1 MSRMR
6 VEDCVVDNVIA
17 PDPRLEG
24 LWEAIVTPAP
34 VKERLLHHTLLAIEV
49 RGKLPFAVTSVHG
62 LVLLHGR
69 PGTGKTTLARA
80 LPFELTPYVA
90 THKAR
95 LIEINPHGLM
105 SAEHGQSQQAVSQ
118 LLSEHIPE
126 LAGDGLPTIVL
137 LDEVESMAVA
147 RSEASLAANPADVH
161 RATDAVL
168 AALDRNATEHP
179 HIVVV
184 ATSNFIS
191 ALDEAFQSRADAV
204 IEMPLPDPTAI
215 QAILGQALDGFASAY
230 PKLKRVGT
238 AGQLEALSQSLVGA
252 DGRRVRKLVTDAL
265 ARRLDTVID
274 PAKLTFEDL
283 KAAAGEIAAGIGAK
297 S

>member
-1 MSRMR
+1 MSRIR

-17 PDPRLEG
+17 PDPRFEG
-24 LWEAIVTPAP
+24 LWEAIVTPTS
-34 VKERLLHHTLLAIEV
+34 VKERLLHHSLLAIEL
-49 RGKLPFAVTSVHG
+49 RSKLSFATTSVHG

-80 LPFELTPYVA
+80 LAHELAPYVA
-90 THKAR
+90 SGKAR
-95 LIEINPHGLM
+95 LIEVDPHGLM

-118 LLSEHIPE
+118 LLSDHIPE
-126 LAGDGLPTIVL
+126 LAGDGVPTIVL

-168 AALDRNATEHP
+168 AALDRNAAAHP

-184 ATSNFIS
+184 ATSNFMG
-191 ALDEAFQSRADAV
+191 ALDEAFQSRADAL
-204 IEMPLPDPTAI
+204 IEMPLPDAKAI
-215 QAILGQALDGFASAY
+215 QAILGQALDGFAAAY

-238 AGQLEALSQSLVGA
+238 AAQLESLAKSMVGA
-252 DGRRVRKLVTDAL
+252 DGRRVRKLITDAL

-274 PAKLTFEDL
+274 PGKLTFDDL
-283 KAAAGEIAAGIGAK
+283 KAAASEIAAGIGAK
-297 S
+297 P